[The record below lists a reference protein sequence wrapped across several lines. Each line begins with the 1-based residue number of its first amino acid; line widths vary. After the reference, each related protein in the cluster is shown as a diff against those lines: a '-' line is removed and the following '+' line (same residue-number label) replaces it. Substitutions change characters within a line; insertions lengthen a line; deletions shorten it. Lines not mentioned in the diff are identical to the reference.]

1 MLHGERWNTPPALSA
16 CLSFKVGR
24 FNDDKAGTWYTIGGW
39 LPYKCA
45 TKHQCGRRECRVQ
58 TSILLIHLV
67 AHVLPV
73 LLFDGHKVVP
83 APLHVP
89 VRMGGGL
96 RVIHGCSVW
105 KGVGGV
111 VQLMQLFKLTQMWL
125 PLVGSGLTI
134 L

>member
-1 MLHGERWNTPPALSA
+1 MVHHW
-16 CLSFKVGR
+16 
-24 FNDDKAGTWYTIGGW
+24 W

-45 TKHQCGRRECRVQ
+45 TEHQCSRRECRVQ

-96 RVIHGCSVW
+96 RVIHGCSV
-105 KGVGGV
+105 KLEGGGGDV
-111 VQLMQLFKLTQMWL
+111 IVNAAVQVNADVAAAGWIWSDNPLMPCSIEGEASCQTQAYHSL
-125 PLVGSGLTI
+125 
-134 L
+134 